1 MQYLQFHHMHGM
13 HWKSAYNI
21 QNKQD
26 SISLLNANLII
37 YVGDSSLRDTTRNIF
52 EYGYYLLLEQGI
64 K

>member
-1 MQYLQFHHMHGM
+1 MTLISNAMCLQFHHMHGV

-37 YVGDSSLRDTTRNIF
+37 YVGDSSLRDTTRSS
-52 EYGYYLLLEQGI
+52 
-64 K
+64 